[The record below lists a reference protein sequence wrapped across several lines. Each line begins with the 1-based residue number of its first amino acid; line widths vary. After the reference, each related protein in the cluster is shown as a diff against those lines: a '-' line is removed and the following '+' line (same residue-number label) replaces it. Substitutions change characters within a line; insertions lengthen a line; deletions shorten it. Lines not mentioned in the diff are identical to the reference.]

1 MSGRMAVFV
10 DAGYL
15 FKKGAMALF
24 DAPLGRHYITL
35 DSKSF
40 INGLTEW
47 ARIEFSNDELFRTYW
62 YDGVRDGVPTSDQLE
77 VAALPYVKFRR
88 GRINGKGQQ
97 KGVDTLIVRD
107 LMVLSQ
113 ERSIQRAI
121 VLSGDED
128 LREGIEYAQDRGVHA
143 TVLGIKARG
152 STSQSLELVREAD
165 QVLLVPPDLLGR
177 TLTRVAPEGAD
188 VIGTETADVRPVSVT
203 LPDAVLVSTP
213 VNEAARDCARAWL
226 TVVTPAEVAALVAR
240 RPSLPSALDGELLRF
255 VVRRTGIYTLDD
267 VQRRQARVS
276 FWEIIDKDGHRNPAS

>member
-1 MSGRMAVFV
+1 MSGRMAIFV

-15 FKKGAMALF
+15 FKQGAMALF
-24 DAPLGRHYITL
+24 DTPLGRRNITL

-40 INGLTEW
+40 ISGLTEW
-47 ARIEFSNDELFRTYW
+47 AHVEFSNDELLRTYW
-62 YDGVRDGVPTSDQLE
+62 YDGARDGVPTSGQLE

-88 GRINGKGQQ
+88 GRINFTGQQ

-128 LREGIEYAQDRGVHA
+128 LREGIEYVQDRGVHA
-143 TVLGIKARG
+143 TVLGIKAHG

-177 TLTRVAPEGAD
+177 TLTRVAPERAD
-188 VIGTETADVRPVSVT
+188 VIATEPANVGPSPIT
-203 LPDAVLVSTP
+203 LPEAVLVTSP
-213 VNEAARDCARAWL
+213 MNEAARDCARAWL

-255 VVRRTGIYTLDD
+255 VVRRTGVYTLDE
-267 VQRRQARVS
+267 VQRRQARIS
-276 FWEIIDKDGHRNPAS
+276 FWEIIDKEGPRIPAL